1 MDLKEAMQKR
11 HMVRKY
17 IDKSLPDDL
26 INRINERIAMNNEK
40 HKLSMKLMINNN
52 KGVNSIMKLIMAKGV
67 NNFIILAGD
76 NSENLDERLGYSGA
90 DIMLYA
96 QTLGLNTWWVGGTF
110 NRSVSQYV
118 ENKKVTGII
127 AIGYG
132 ESQGKPHK
140 SKMVED
146 VSKYNGTVI
155 PSWFISGVDGAL
167 LAPTALNKQDFMI
180 IGDGN
185 KVKIECDNGIFTGS
199 NVGLIKYHFEL
210 GAGKENF
217 EWE

>member
-1 MDLKEAMQKR
+1 MNLKEAMQKR

-17 IDKSLPDDL
+17 INKPISDEL
-26 INRINERIAMNNEK
+26 INKINERISMNNK
-40 HKLSMKLMINNN
+40 KFNLSMKLMVNNN
-52 KGVNSIMKLIMAKGV
+52 KGVSSIMKLIMAKGV

-76 NSENLDERLGYSGA
+76 NSSNLDERLGYSGA
-90 DIMLYA
+90 DIMLFA

-118 ENKKVTGII
+118 DNKKVTGII

-146 VSKYNGTVI
+146 VSNYNGTVI

-180 IGDGN
+180 IGNKN
-185 KVKIECDNGIFTGS
+185 KVKIACDNGIFTGS

-217 EWE
+217 KWE

>member
-17 IDKSLPDDL
+17 TDKSLSDEL
-26 INRINERIAMNNEK
+26 INKIKQRIEINNTA
-40 HKLSMKLMINNN
+40 HNLNMKLMVNN
-52 KGVNSIMKLIMAKGV
+52 KEGVSSIIKLILAKGV

-76 NSENLDERLGYSGA
+76 NSSSLEERLGYAGC

-110 NRSVSQYV
+110 NRGVSKYV
-118 ENKKVTGII
+118 DNKKVTGII

-132 ESQGKPHK
+132 QTQGIPHK
-140 SKMVED
+140 SKTVED
-146 VSKYNGTVI
+146 VSKYNGTII
-155 PSWFISGVDGAL
+155 PAWFINGVDSAL
-167 LAPTALNKQDFMI
+167 LAPTALNKQEFMI
-180 IGDGN
+180 IGNGN